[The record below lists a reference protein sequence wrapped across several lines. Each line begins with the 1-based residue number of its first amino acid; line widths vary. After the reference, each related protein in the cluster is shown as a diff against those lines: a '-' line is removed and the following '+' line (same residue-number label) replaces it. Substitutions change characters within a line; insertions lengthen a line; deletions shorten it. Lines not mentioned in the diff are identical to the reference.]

1 MKIFKLIPYFIFLS
15 IQAQSQKTYF
25 DTAYF
30 ASPTLAQASACAIR
44 FNKNPNSNYMKLLFT
59 TLSFL
64 FTITC
69 FAQTKSIR
77 FAIYFGNDLYNDSAT
92 LILNSVTVAK
102 NIKLEPAMMSPK
114 SLIIT
119 QNSRTLLIEPY
130 HGKSYTLPK
139 LKIVKNILSV
149 KISVNNVWKEF
160 QFNLLKGKFLF
171 VELPSNN
178 GKKDYNHL
186 KIRQSIRGPIYI

>member
-1 MKIFKLIPYFIFLS
+1 
-15 IQAQSQKTYF
+15 
-25 DTAYF
+25 
-30 ASPTLAQASACAIR
+30 
-44 FNKNPNSNYMKLLFT
+44 MKLLFT

-77 FAIYFGNDLYNDSAT
+77 FEMFFGNDLSNDSTT
-92 LILNSVTVAK
+92 LILNGVTVAK

-119 QNSRTLLIEPY
+119 QNSKALLIEPY

-149 KISVNNVWKEF
+149 KIYVNNVWKEF
-160 QFNLLKGKFLF
+160 RFNLIKGKFFF
-171 VELPSNN
+171 VELPIRNN
-178 GKKDYNHL
+178 GKKDFNQL
-186 KIRQSIRGPIYI
+186 IVRQSVKGPIYL